1 VIEIKMPRLSDT
13 MEEGAISTWRKHPG
27 DTVAVGDVLVEIETD
42 KAVMEYEAY
51 QAGTL
56 TEILVPEGQ
65 NADIGT
71 PIALLDD
78 GTGLDEGTGGPGAP
92 VTAAAAQDD
101 QPEREVESPAP
112 PVAPSIPAQSAAP
125 PATAPPATAPAT
137 PTPAPAKAASP
148 PASATAD
155 GAIARDATAND
166 ATANDAGANGTIRRV
181 ASPLVRKLAREH
193 QLDLSQVT
201 GSGPGGRIIRAD
213 INGLLAAGPPAGGTA
228 GAPATAPAATPA
240 APGVAA
246 AVPAATTTSAT
257 APSAPGG
264 AAAQPAAPGAD
275 ELRGSREVPISQV
288 RRVIARRLS
297 ASAREIPHFYVTAVA
312 DAQALMDVRA
322 TLNAQLTEAGRA
334 KVSVNDLLIRACALA
349 LREHRDVNVSYGG
362 DASSVMLVH
371 DRVNVGVAVAADSGL
386 IVPVIRDAD
395 TKTVTQLGAEAK
407 RLVALAAER
416 KLTPEQTSGGTFTI
430 SNLGMY
436 GVEEFTALIN
446 PPESAILAVG
456 ATTREPTVVGDAVE
470 PRYRLRYT
478 LSADHRVID
487 GALAA
492 KFLKTLTSL
501 IEHPW
506 MIIA

>member
-13 MEEGAISTWRKHPG
+13 MEEGAISTWRKQPG

-56 TEILVPEGQ
+56 AEILVPEGR
-65 NADIGT
+65 NADIGA

-78 GTGLDEGTGGPGAP
+78 GAGGPAP
-92 VTAAAAQDD
+92 SVPAAPGQDPSAERERPTPFGSTGSPASAAA
-101 QPEREVESPAP
+101 PA
-112 PVAPSIPAQSAAP
+112 
-125 PATAPPATAPAT
+125 
-137 PTPAPAKAASP
+137 AASP
-148 PASATAD
+148 A
-155 GAIARDATAND
+155 ATANGS
-166 ATANDAGANGTIRRV
+166 GANGSSRQL

-193 QLDLSQVT
+193 QLDLSHVT

-213 INGLLAAGPPAGGTA
+213 ISDLLANGAPAAAVAAGPADAPPPPAV
-228 GAPATAPAATPA
+228 PVTAPAPA
-240 APGVAA
+240 HPVPVSPQAMRTEPMRSAA
-246 AVPAATTTSAT
+246 DDEVRGTRDVP
-257 APSAPGG
+257 
-264 AAAQPAAPGAD
+264 
-275 ELRGSREVPISQV
+275 VSQV

-297 ASAREIPHFYVTAVA
+297 ASAREIPHFYVTAAA
-312 DAQALMDVRA
+312 DAQALTDLRA
-322 TLNAQLTEAGRA
+322 TLNAQLTGAGRA

-349 LREHRDVNVSYGG
+349 LREHKDVNVSYGG
-362 DASSVMLVH
+362 DASSVMHVH
-371 DRVNVGVAVAADSGL
+371 DRVNIGVAVAAESGL

-395 TKTVTQLGAEAK
+395 TKTVTQLGTEAR

-416 KLTPEQTSGGTFTI
+416 KLTPDQTSGGTFTI

-436 GVEEFTALIN
+436 GVEHFTAIIN

-456 ATTREPTVVGDAVE
+456 ATTREPSVVGDAIE

-478 LSADHRVID
+478 LSVDHRVID

-492 KFLKTLTSL
+492 KFLQTLTSL

-506 MIIA
+506 TIIA

>member
-13 MEEGAISTWRKHPG
+13 MEEGAISTWRKQPG

-56 TEILVPEGQ
+56 AEILIPEGK
-65 NADIGT
+65 NADIGV

-78 GTGLDEGTGGPGAP
+78 GAGAP
-92 VTAAAAQDD
+92 APSFPAAAPNPSA
-101 QPEREVESPAP
+101 EREQPTPFGSPAP
-112 PVAPSIPAQSAAP
+112 AGSAA
-125 PATAPPATAPAT
+125 TDG
-137 PTPAPAKAASP
+137 
-148 PASATAD
+148 SAHD
-155 GAIARDATAND
+155 GSAHDGSAHDGTV
-166 ATANDAGANGTIRRV
+166 NGSGRRLT
-181 ASPLVRKLAREH
+181 SPLVRKLARDN
-193 QLDLSQVT
+193 QLDLSNVT

-213 INGLLAAGPPAGGTA
+213 INGLLGTPAGG
-228 GAPATAPAATPA
+228 GA
-240 APGVAA
+240 
-246 AVPAATTTSAT
+246 
-257 APSAPGG
+257 APSAPDVSAETPAVLAPVPAPSTPDVSAETPAVPVL
-264 AAAQPAAPGAD
+264 AAEPD
-275 ELRGSREVPISQV
+275 DVRGSREVPVSQV

-297 ASAREIPHFYVTAVA
+297 ASAQEIPHFYVTAAA
-312 DAQALMDVRA
+312 DAQALVELRT
-322 TLNAQLTEAGRA
+322 TLNAQLTDAGRP

-349 LREHRDVNVSYGG
+349 LREHPAVNVSYGG
-362 DASSVMLVH
+362 DASGVMLVH
-371 DRVNVGVAVAADSGL
+371 DRINIGVAVAAESGL

-395 TKTVTQLGAEAK
+395 TKTVTQLGAEARK
-407 RLVALAAER
+407 LVTLAAER
-416 KLTPEQTSGGTFTI
+416 KLGPAQTSGGTFTI

-436 GVEEFTALIN
+436 GVEQFTAIIN

-456 ATTREPTVVGDAVE
+456 ATTREPAVVGDTLE

-478 LSADHRVID
+478 LSVDHRVID

-492 KFLKTLTSL
+492 RFLQALTSL